1 MYQDNLFE
9 ILKNK
14 DYFNNEKYTNDLISI
29 LHNLVF
35 NGNIKKIYKFI
46 QLLNKHNKVEYIIN
60 EYNDNGET
68 ALHIAVNNNYQD
80 IAELLIQFGACTDL
94 VDKHGQKVVWV
105 PEQKGG
111 SSHKLYGKR
120 FT

>member
-9 ILKNK
+9 ILKNE
-14 DYFNNEKYTNDLISI
+14 DYFNNEKYLNDLISI

-46 QLLNKHNKVEYIIN
+46 QLLNNHNKVEYVIN
-60 EYNDNGET
+60 NYNDNGET
-68 ALHIAVNNNYQD
+68 ALHIAVNNNYQN
-80 IAELLIQFGACTDL
+80 IAELLIHFGARIDL

-111 SSHKLYGKR
+111 NNHKLYGKR